1 MTLIAIVVDA
11 ETQKNDHQILITD
24 PSSLVPA
31 WDLYPM
37 YSKYFHSVTSN
48 PGRNAV
54 IMGRKTYE
62 CLNPM
67 PLPFRLNVVV
77 SSMDTS
83 ELKLPL
89 GTLAFTSLADAILC
103 LKAVANCDHIFVV
116 GGSQIFKEAISKGF
130 CDRLLIAQLSRHNY
144 SSHNDNASMTQTPLL
159 LEISGQWTR
168 SQITAFAD
176 DKLTPNPITFFEYI
190 KKSSD
195 SVKSQVPQV
204 PQVPQVLHVLQFSTL
219 SQALQVPQELGVFT
233 GNYDHQYIDLVQR
246 ILTRG
251 VKRDDRTGTGTLSL
265 FGEHMR
271 FDLRNGMFP
280 LLTTKRVF
288 WRGVVEELLW

>member
-1 MTLIAIVVDA
+1 
-11 ETQKNDHQILITD
+11 
-24 PSSLVPA
+24 
-31 WDLYPM
+31 
-37 YSKYFHSVTSN
+37 
-48 PGRNAV
+48 
-54 IMGRKTYE
+54 
-62 CLNPM
+62 
-67 PLPFRLNVVV
+67 
-77 SSMDTS
+77 
-83 ELKLPL
+83 
-89 GTLAFTSLADAILC
+89 
-103 LKAVANCDHIFVV
+103 
-116 GGSQIFKEAISKGF
+116 
-130 CDRLLIAQLSRHNY
+130 
-144 SSHNDNASMTQTPLL
+144 MTQTPLL

-168 SQITAFAD
+168 SQITAYAD

-195 SVKSQVPQV
+195 SVTSQVSQVP
-204 PQVPQVLHVLQFSTL
+204 HVLQFSSL

-233 GNYDHQYIDLVQR
+233 GNHEDQYIDLVQR